1 MQRQSWQVRS
11 RGGGFT
17 WRGRGAVAY
26 SKASQHHQSYCEPG
40 VEYSTQG
47 PKTRILVLVMD
58 DDGWWVDGWMDGWW
72 MDGG

>member
-1 MQRQSWQVRS
+1 MYVIEKVVLKAE
-11 RGGGFT
+11 GCM
-17 WRGRGAVAY
+17 
-26 SKASQHHQSYCEPG
+26 KASQHHQSYCEPG

-72 MDGG
+72 MDGW